1 MSAVTSGKTD
11 GIKTIC
17 MSLIRNREL
26 ITKLVWIMGM
36 VICGLYLSLVYII
49 PSMGLSPRLFVA
61 NRLLVEILLCV
72 IPFTSGLILTRQN
85 IVIENPDVEIEDEF
99 LILDMD
105 SRAIVMS
112 CLELSTVSGSI
123 DTDSEGNT
131 VYNNS
136 MLLAL
141 KAGASQN
148 VSFAYEVGIAS
159 GQPFLRIFITVSHNN
174 RENAKEILRREAT
187 RLEAIL
193 LSSLKNIEL
202 QQLRGDSLRKV
213 ATCLSD
219 GSNLLESNPET
230 KVIIT
235 LKGMPRVS
243 PTSDSSQ
250 IGTFL
255 STMLKQS
262 YAVSFTCVF
271 SGTKPGKERRQ
282 LESEWRSIRSK
293 EKRKDDSLAD
303 HSEKKKLLDQYEL
316 IQSNTGWFKSST
328 YLVLSANTTTDL
340 ERIKQGVRGLV
351 RSIWGSEKPIEI
363 SDTKLTNKHLN
374 RVLTRRHFKP
384 QSIHVSRLVAF
395 VNTPVQPLPVIAP
408 QEVPVFPLPSSD
420 ILKNELSIGWAVYGG
435 QRLSEVGLKTDWLR
449 EHIAVLGATGTGK
462 TTLVKKIIAELT
474 SKTDVPWW
482 IFDVKGSEYTDLSY
496 IGDVSIIRPG
506 LDPTFMISLID
517 SEGSSLV
524 NQAHSTF
531 SILRELIKENSA
543 SELSPAMEKLLRES
557 VMDLVDNTDGNLSV
571 QTLVEL
577 IRKNAN
583 ESRIGTMTRDA
594 LLNRLEIL
602 VREPLGSILSG
613 GSDSI
618 RISELL
624 GKRIVFD
631 MRHISRVGGMD
642 ATRLLYNLVAKRI
655 FDSSMRRGILPGLHH
670 VVVLEEA
677 SNLVPESYSRH
688 TAADITTG
696 ESMVM
701 LQRATGQGVIVVST
715 RPNISSNILANT
727 STKIT
732 FRLPYDSG
740 IGGRFMSVT
749 PEQEQYLRTLKRGR
763 ALIVLPTVKTFE
775 METMLLDFSLY
786 PNVSETRVVQHEK
799 LDVSDSDV
807 ISTSVEPVLPPTTH
821 EKHEK
826 ITRKKEKT
834 VVFDRL
840 GEMANHIIA
849 FLASRKITTNDD
861 IRKFIVT
868 LDSRMTDQDISDIIR
883 DLVSLSTI
891 QRESI
896 SLVPGGVVFTLPG
909 NGLNSVRDVIIKYI
923 AEKLGSD
930 SPAKINYETEIG
942 PDIIVDDCAISVI
955 PEHIRSSSMDSVL
968 DRIRIQMNQLG
979 SDLTKLIIVVR
990 GSVAAAKLREIVNS
1004 SDEFVAVH
1012 IVSAFPS
1019 SLDKMIENV
1028 DYSRREIQSD
1038 DIDSGD
1044 KIDLIEAVHEVGSAT
1059 SRAVQM
1065 RLWFGLIQDFVDLS
1079 KGNIIWKTLL
1089 EFIDTTSLQSL
1100 KGRSAPMNAED
1111 GRRALTELLA
1121 DEALCALR
1129 VGNESGVL
1137 NMEQGLW
1144 IVNASVLKG
1153 LKDLAVRWLEKELRK
1168 RYSTV
1173 SKNHEYYDLC
1183 ADRKSFVIFP
1193 TQQQLNTLL
1202 RLHSDVACRT
1212 CKSTEVICI
1221 LTASEYLDDS
1231 VVTPSN
1237 LIMKTMDDGLATI
1250 AV

>member
-1 MSAVTSGKTD
+1 MSAVISKKAD
-11 GIKTIC
+11 GIKTSC
-17 MSLIRNREL
+17 MSLIENRKL
-26 ITKLVWIMGM
+26 ITKSVWMIGL
-36 VICGLYLSLVYII
+36 VICSLYLSIVYII
-49 PSMGLSPRLFVA
+49 PSVGLSPRLFVA
-61 NRLLVEILLCV
+61 NRLLVEILLCA

-85 IVIENPDVEIEDEF
+85 IVIENPDVGIEDEF
-99 LILDMD
+99 LILDID
-105 SRAIVMS
+105 SRVIVLS

-123 DTDSEGNT
+123 DTDGEGNT
-131 VYNNS
+131 IYNNS

-148 VSFAYEVGIAS
+148 VSFAYEVGVTS
-159 GQPFLRIFITVSHNN
+159 GQPFLRFFITASYKD
-174 RENAKEILRREAT
+174 REGAKEILRREST

-193 LSSLKNIEL
+193 LSSLKSIEL

-213 ATCLSD
+213 VTCLSD

-243 PTSDSSQ
+243 PTPDSSQ

-271 SGTKPGKERRQ
+271 SGTKPGREKRQ

-303 HSEKKKLLDQYEL
+303 QSEKKKLMGQYEL

-340 ERIKQGVRGLV
+340 ERIKQGIKGLV
-351 RSIWGSEKPIEI
+351 RSIWDSEKPIEI
-363 SDTKLTNKHLN
+363 SDAKLTKKHLN
-374 RVLTRRHFKP
+374 RILTRRHFRS
-384 QSIHVSRLVAF
+384 QSIHVSRLAAF

-435 QRLSEVGLKTDWLR
+435 RRLSEVGLKTDWLR

-462 TTLVKKIIAELT
+462 TTLVKKLIAELT
-474 SKTDVPWW
+474 TKTDVPWW

-506 LDPTFMISLID
+506 LDPTFVISLID

-557 VMDLVDNTDGNLSV
+557 VVDLVNNVDGNPSV
-571 QTLVEL
+571 QALVEL
-577 IRKNAN
+577 IKKNAN
-583 ESRIGTMTRDA
+583 ENRIGTMTKDA

-602 VREPLGSILSG
+602 VREPLGSILGG

-631 MRHISRVGGMD
+631 MRHVSRVGGMD

-763 ALIVLPTVKTFE
+763 ALIVFPTVKTFE

-786 PNVSETRVVQHEK
+786 PNVPETRLDPPEK
-799 LDVSDSDV
+799 PEVFDKDE
-807 ISTSVEPVLPPTTH
+807 ISTSVEPALPTITH
-821 EKHEK
+821 EKVP
-826 ITRKKEKT
+826 RKKEKT

-849 FLASRKITTNDD
+849 FLASRKVTTNND
-861 IRKFIVT
+861 IRKFIAT
-868 LDSRMTDQDISDIIR
+868 LDSRMVDHDISDIIR

-909 NGLNSVRDVIIKYI
+909 NGLNSVRDVIVKYI
-923 AEKLGSD
+923 AEKFGSA
-930 SPAKINYETEIG
+930 SSAKINSNMENG

-955 PEHIRSSSMDSVL
+955 PEHIRSSSMDAVL
-968 DRIRIQMNQLG
+968 DRIRMQMNQLG
-979 SDLTKLIIVVR
+979 SDLTKLIIIVR
-990 GSVAAAKLREIVNS
+990 GSVAAAKLREIVNN

-1028 DYSRREIQSD
+1028 DYSRKEIQSD
-1038 DIDSGD
+1038 NVDSEG

-1079 KGNIIWKTLL
+1079 KGRIIWKTLL
-1089 EFIDTTSLQSL
+1089 EFIETTSLQSL
-1100 KGRSAPMNAED
+1100 KGRSAPMSAED

-1129 VGNESGVL
+1129 VGNDRGIL
-1137 NMEQGLW
+1137 KMDPGLW
-1144 IVNASVLKG
+1144 IVNSSVLEG
-1153 LKDLAVRWLEKELRK
+1153 LKDLAVRGLEKELRK

-1173 SKNHEYYDLC
+1173 SRNHEYYDLC
-1183 ADRKSFVIFP
+1183 ADKKSFVIFP

-1202 RLHSDVACRT
+1202 RLHSDIACRT
-1212 CKSTEVICI
+1212 CSSTEVICI

-1237 LIMKTMDDGLATI
+1237 LIMKTMDDGLTTI
-1250 AV
+1250 AI